1 MLKNLRNL
9 KKSVAVCLA
18 SLMVAGSFVGSQK
31 IIEEK
36 QQVTAPNAIVAVIAT
51 GGALA
56 AVGNAAGGGA
66 MAALG
71 VDVAELAPIF
81 EAAAAGATQA
91 ELLAMFATT
100 FGWFIMIA
108 CGAAII
114 A

>member
-1 MLKNLRNL
+1 MSKNLRNL
-9 KKSVAVCLA
+9 KKAVSVGLA
-18 SLMVAGSFVGSQK
+18 SLMLAGSFVGSQK
-31 IIEEK
+31 IIENHR
-36 QQVTAPNAIVAVIAT
+36 QVTAPNAIVAVVAT

-56 AVGNAAGGGA
+56 AVGGAAGGGA

-91 ELLAMFATT
+91 ELLAMFASC
-100 FGWFIMIA
+100 FVWFIMIA
-108 CGAAII
+108 AGAAII